1 MRQNTPNSMAVQYL
15 PNGDRALT
23 ICLSDKVSIPN
34 NRMVNALKRA
44 FEDSPVKGVTELLP
58 TYCAL
63 TVFYDPIAI
72 GYTELVTACK
82 QRVSQIERYLNS
94 SAADEWVLE
103 VPVLYGGEWG
113 FDLPDVAAYHNMTE
127 QQIIDIHTGYPF
139 YTYML
144 GFTPGHGYLAS
155 ENPLTI
161 PRRSSPRA
169 CVTAGSVVV
178 MQNMSVIEPIDSP
191 NGWNVIGKT
200 PLRVFN
206 MADEDPFVIKQG
218 LWVQFKSIDRKE
230 YDRIE
235 QQVQSGTYQ
244 LVLRRKEK

>member
-1 MRQNTPNSMAVQYL
+1 METRYL
-15 PNGDRALT
+15 INGDGALT
-23 ICLSDKVSIPN
+23 IQLADQISIPN
-34 NRMVNALKRA
+34 NRMVSAVKRV
-44 FEDSPVKGVTELLP
+44 FEEDPLPGVTELLP

-63 TVFYDPIAI
+63 TVFYDPLQIEYQEVLA
-72 GYTELVTACK
+72 ES
-82 QRVSQIERYLNS
+82 QRRVSVISQHTEGD
-94 SAADEWVLE
+94 SAEEWVLE

-113 FDLPDVAAYHNMTE
+113 FDLPEVAAYHNMTE

-169 CVTAGSVVV
+169 CVPVGSIVVT
-178 MQNMSVIEPIDSP
+178 QNMSVIEPIDSP

-218 LWVQFKSIDRKE
+218 MWVQFKAIDRRE

-235 QQVQSGTYQ
+235 QQVQSGTYR